1 MGAPPLMLRM
11 FVSCTYRI
19 TEVHYAIGLPLYIQ
33 PMSVSFTWSVIELHY
48 NYGCVTLSA
57 FYVCKLYLA
66 NNLATLH
73 LEVFNFKCS
82 LCLLRV
88 PSESLG
94 YTTL

>member
-1 MGAPPLMLRM
+1 MA
-11 FVSCTYRI
+11 V
-19 TEVHYAIGLPLYIQ
+19 PLYIQ

-48 NYGCVTLSA
+48 NYGCATLSA
-57 FYVCKLYLA
+57 FYVCKQYLA

-88 PSESLG
+88 PTESLG
-94 YTTL
+94 YTTLSGMLLEVQPLLVSIL